1 MARKKKNML
10 PAVQSG
16 RLVQPLTKS
25 QSKLL
30 DALIDDPRLSPA
42 DLCEVA
48 GVPAYTWRRALRSPA
63 FAAALLDAQRSA
75 LDASRLSRTQAA
87 IEKAQ
92 TSPAFARLC
101 FQIDGSIK
109 EAPCLVQQFNQTQI
123 NMPIAQLRKEFESG
137 ATVQI
142 PNLNFVDCSEVSQ
155 LPVFPSNQKK
165 MGREGLASR
174 SPECPTNDDHRLVN
188 GLVRVN
194 NTPSDLSEVVRSGT
208 RYEVEHP
215 KHSETK
221 HISQG
226 ISREGAEKHGGETR
240 QDGSNTLSNHY
251 EVRGGQGRAWSVSR
265 AAPDSMQPGSRAA
278 DREHDH
284 DTD

>member
-1 MARKKKNML
+1 MARRKKTGSNL
-10 PAVQSG
+10 LAPVAG

-109 EAPCLVQQFNQTQI
+109 DAPSLVQVLNQQVI
-123 NMPIAQLRKEFESG
+123 HMPIAQLRKSFEAG
-137 ATVQI
+137 NVVEI
-142 PNLNFVDCSEVSQ
+142 PNLNYSEVRSQ
-155 LPVFPSNQKK
+155 NKPVLPVENQEFKELK
-165 MGREGLASR
+165 GS
-174 SPECPTNDDHRLVN
+174 TLVNSSSDCDLSHDTQPGN

-194 NTPSDLSEVVRSGT
+194 NTPSDHSEVLRSGT
-208 RYEVEHP
+208 RYEVD
-215 KHSETK
+215 
-221 HISQG
+221 Q
-226 ISREGAEKHGGETR
+226 
-240 QDGSNTLSNHY
+240 Y
-251 EVRGGQGRAWSVSR
+251 EVRSGAGMKSEVVEVHHSEVRSGTRSEVVTDSEVRCDGQGQAFRVTR
-265 AAPDSMQPGSRAA
+265 AAQEGSATATRYEV
-278 DREHDH
+278 DDY
-284 DTD
+284 DLL

>member
-1 MARKKKNML
+1 MARKKKQTL

-42 DLCEVA
+42 DLCDVA

-109 EAPCLVQQFNQTQI
+109 SAPSLVQVLNQQI
-123 NMPIAQLRKEFESG
+123 VNMPISQLRKEFESG

-142 PNLNFVDCSEVSQ
+142 PNLNYIDQSEVRQLAVIPSEQEQNSQ
-155 LPVFPSNQKK
+155 KGVILSSSSSPGCPRFNDNQAPITLPLPISDQYEV
-165 MGREGLASR
+165 R
-174 SPECPTNDDHRLVN
+174 SGESTK
-188 GLVRVN
+188 
-194 NTPSDLSEVVRSGT
+194 SEVVEAQHSEVRSGT
-208 RYEVEHP
+208 GYEVIEYP
-215 KHSETK
+215 AGC
-221 HISQG
+221 I
-226 ISREGAEKHGGETR
+226 
-240 QDGSNTLSNHY
+240 
-251 EVRGGQGRAWSVSR
+251 VRGDDRHTRVHGIGRAFKVTR
-265 AAPDSMQPGSRAA
+265 AAPGSRAA
-278 DREHDH
+278 YREHDH
-284 DTD
+284 DTE

>member
-1 MARKKKNML
+1 MARRKKTGSAL
-10 PAVQSG
+10 PVPVAG

-42 DLCEVA
+42 DLCDAA

-109 EAPCLVQQFNQTQI
+109 EAPTLVQQFTQNNL
-123 NMPIAQLRKEFESG
+123 NMPISQLRKSFEAG
-137 ATVQI
+137 NVIEI
-142 PNLNFVDCSEVSQ
+142 PDLNYITRSEVPQ
-155 LPVFPSNQKK
+155 LPVIPQKQDDGSVEEAPK
-165 MGREGLASR
+165 CPRFNDNKAPLTLPLPISDQYEVR
-174 SPECPTNDDHRLVN
+174 SEAGTR
-188 GLVRVN
+188 
-194 NTPSDLSEVVRSGT
+194 SEVVEAQYSEVRSGT
-208 RYEVEHP
+208 KSEVIP
-215 KHSETK
+215 CS
-221 HISQG
+221 
-226 ISREGAEKHGGETR
+226 
-240 QDGSNTLSNHY
+240 
-251 EVRGGQGRAWSVSR
+251 EVRSEGRGQAFKVTR
-265 AAPDSMQPGSRAA
+265 AAPGSQQAAGRAE
-278 DREHDH
+278 DDLF
-284 DTD
+284 DLL